1 MKVEEYKKVIAMAVE
16 NEIEAFDFYTAAGE
30 KVQDANLKDIF
41 KDLAEEEMKHR
52 NFLQG
57 LLSQVKPMRFDEAQD
72 YKIAEAVAKPK
83 LSIAMKP
90 AEAIALAMKNEEEA
104 MTMYAE
110 LARCST
116 DQEQK
121 EMFEALSRMEKGTRS
136 SLRVCTP
143 IWPFRKSGKPES
155 GLAGSSYVLPQVQQ
169 PFENSAGHD
178 SALNHAPVFPESP
191 SFGTASAL
199 KKFSRYL
206 HWFRIRAGGPRV
218 PVSVGHQTR

>member
-121 EMFEALSRMEKGTRS
+121 EMFEALSRMEKGHKVK
-136 SLRVCTP
+136 L
-143 IWPFRKSGKPES
+143 E
-155 GLAGSSYVLPQVQQ
+155 GLYTNMA
-169 PFENSAGHD
+169 
-178 SALNHAPVFPESP
+178 FPEV
-191 SFGTASAL
+191 
-199 KKFSRYL
+199 
-206 HWFRIRAGGPRV
+206 W
-218 PVSVGHQTR
+218 